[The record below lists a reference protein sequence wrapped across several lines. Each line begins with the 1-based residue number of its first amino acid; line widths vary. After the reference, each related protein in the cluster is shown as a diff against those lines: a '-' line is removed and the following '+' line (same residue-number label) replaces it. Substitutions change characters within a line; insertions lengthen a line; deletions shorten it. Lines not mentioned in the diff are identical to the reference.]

1 MPKTLVGKVKNN
13 KFAYFW
19 LLIGGSV
26 GNILFILHN
35 LNTWPIF
42 LPPAILSL
50 LIAVAVG
57 DKLKRP
63 KLLLAMDLI
72 ITVVLLALFVPYF
85 GTTLREIT
93 ILLPGALI
101 VLGCIL
107 GICNW

>member
-1 MPKTLVGKVKNN
+1 MPKSLVGRVKNK

-26 GNILFILHN
+26 GNILFMLHN

-42 LPPAILSL
+42 LPTVVLSL

-57 DKLKRP
+57 EKLKRP
-63 KLLLAMDLI
+63 KLLLGIDLV
-72 ITVVLLALFVPYF
+72 ITLVLLALFVPHF
-85 GTTLREIT
+85 GTFLREIT